1 MAKSSSRSIT
11 TDQVLDAA
19 KFLSSQ
25 DLRSMQ
31 SRLTTTGKELAKLA
45 GTSSLNRL
53 LSNEEKA
60 VLQRAAGVVNT
71 VNARIAHAKE
81 KKQRDEK
88 KREAFLKARHA
99 EARKLALQHFP
110 LPPVN
115 SIEQGVEVIKVALV
129 LNHLKVLHY
138 FYTAD
143 QFAEK
148 WISKARHTPAN
159 GDRASRLRRELM
171 FLASEILQDVED
183 VLANPPDG
191 DQQDIKTL
199 LDILMAKA
207 DEARPQ
213 VLEQRAAVIES
224 WTAALS
230 EVGVGND

>member
-19 KFLSSQ
+19 RFLSSQ

-45 GTSSLNRL
+45 ETSSLNRL
-53 LSNEEKA
+53 LSNEEKV

-88 KREAFLKARHA
+88 RREAAFKARHA
-99 EARKLALQHFP
+99 EARKLALQRFP
-110 LPPVN
+110 LPTVN
-115 SIEQGVEVIKVALV
+115 SVEQGVEVIRVALV
-129 LNHLKVLHY
+129 LNHLRVLHY

-148 WISKARHTPAN
+148 WISNARHTPTN
-159 GDRASRLRRELM
+159 GDRASRLRRELT
-171 FLASEILQDVED
+171 FLASEILQDVENA
-183 VLANPPDG
+183 LADPPDD
-191 DQQDIKTL
+191 DQRDLRTL

-207 DEARPQ
+207 DEVRPQ
-213 VLEQRAAVIES
+213 VLEQQAAVIEC
-224 WTAALS
+224 WTAALF